1 MVQYFQNLDELV
13 SLVYQF
19 ESQETCGFQVQPSN
33 KISLDK
39 IALDKNKILLR
50 YLFMKV
56 FNATNGRSFMFF
68 KNTYVHNQKVSLI
81 RAFVNI

>member
-39 IALDKNKILLR
+39 IALIQKQSFTYLLFHTKRKKDDKIVTFLC
-50 YLFMKV
+50 
-56 FNATNGRSFMFF
+56 S
-68 KNTYVHNQKVSLI
+68 
-81 RAFVNI
+81 